1 MIMESF
7 VSHHQING
15 RIFERFN
22 VKDMI
27 VHRSRNL
34 YMTVDY
40 CATAGAAAGGGGRYS
55 SKPGHFC
62 SIK

>member
-1 MIMESF
+1 MVCLNM
-7 VSHHQING
+7 
-15 RIFERFN
+15 
-22 VKDMI
+22 KI

-34 YMTVDY
+34 YATVDY
-40 CATAGAAAGGGGRYS
+40 CATAAAVATGGRYS